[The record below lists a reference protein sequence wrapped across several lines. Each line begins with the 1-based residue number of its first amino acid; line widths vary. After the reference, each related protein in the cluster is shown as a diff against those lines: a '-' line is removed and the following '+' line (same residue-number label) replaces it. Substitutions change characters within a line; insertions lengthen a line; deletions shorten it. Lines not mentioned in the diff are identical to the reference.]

1 MDVSVQRSSLSI
13 DVDRQQTV
21 LGVGTTGYRTDI
33 VFPRGNHTNVL
44 IWIKSN
50 EALGILDTGYI
61 EDYDGIDGYVTL
73 KKISDGSRVSYPVV
87 ALPDETPGIDNDMF
101 QITVPLSSLENTVYE
116 VEGRVRDTVGNYTI
130 FGEVSAPIGNE
141 DQTTLTV
148 QIVDGF
154 SISYVHVVGSI
165 TVRAA

>member
-87 ALPDETPGIDNDMF
+87 ALPDETPGVDNDMF

-130 FGEVSAPIGNE
+130 FGEVAAPIGNE

-154 SISYVHVVGSI
+154 SISYVHVVGS
-165 TVRAA
+165 